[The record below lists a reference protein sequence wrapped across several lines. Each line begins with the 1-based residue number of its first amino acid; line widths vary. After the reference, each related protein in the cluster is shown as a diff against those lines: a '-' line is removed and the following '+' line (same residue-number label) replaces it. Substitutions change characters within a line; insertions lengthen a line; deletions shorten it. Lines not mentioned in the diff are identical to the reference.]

1 VFDEWTLGQ
10 LTSKCIT
17 ICRCPTQ
24 YTSFVNNFDIIKKN
38 YYRRLILFI
47 IIKWKNKKYHAV
59 GTVPNSNRKM
69 VERGKIATTNT
80 QIHDRSL
87 SWLDAGFSIK
97 RSAVKLVYVPI
108 LPHTLLLV
116 KLCCY
121 VSVFHMWA

>member
-1 VFDEWTLGQ
+1 MCLMNEHWVSL
-10 LTSKCIT
+10 LLNAL
-17 ICRCPTQ
+17 Q
-24 YTSFVNNFDIIKKN
+24 YAVVLHSIPALLIILISLKKN
-38 YYRRLILFI
+38 YYRRPILFI

-121 VSVFHMWA
+121 VSVFHM